1 MQELKEE
8 ETARALERTT
18 NINGAGTVW
27 YGANMMTEGRRLRYV
42 SEVAETSYLAIC
54 ETTTG

>member
-42 SEVAETSYLAIC
+42 SEAAAKNILPC
-54 ETTTG
+54 HL